1 MGESKIRP
9 FGIDAAVSIFP
20 ISGSDLRSHYTIV
33 RRCTKFNIFLF
44 ALFGVRCFG
53 PVLIAEERAGSE
65 WWSLQPLKVQEPGS
79 SSVDAYILSKLKEQ
93 NLRPSPK
100 VSPRVQIRRLYFD
113 LIGIPPTPTQV
124 SAFEKNPTDAAYRA
138 IVDDLL
144 GSVHYGERWG
154 RHWLDVARFGE
165 SDGFERN
172 TPRNNLWPF
181 RDWVIK
187 ALNTDMP
194 YDEFV
199 RMQIAGD
206 LIKPGSAGKSAVAFL
221 AAGLHNT
228 VVGGSEFMKKTA
240 RQDELEEIAGAVGQT
255 FVGLTI
261 NCARCHDHKYDPIS
275 QKEYYQLTSALA
287 GVYHGEQRVKDTVDA
302 GKLAQIEKT
311 LKDSDAAIAKIEEI
325 ARTKVLAARKS
336 VPNTLRPSPPKPY
349 ASWEFE
355 GNLLDSTGKLH
366 GQSVGAAHVENG
378 SLVLNGR
385 DAYVKTVP
393 LDKDIS
399 EKTLEAWVVLQNL
412 NQRGGALMSLQT
424 LNGNGFDA
432 IVFGERTS
440 RAWMA
445 GSDGFRRSQVVGGP
459 VESEADKKPVHVAI
473 VYGMDGTITRYR
485 NGVPYDRAYKT
496 GFVKYGKGSSHVIFG
511 LRHGTSAGVGRMLAG
526 RILRAQL
533 YDRALSPAAVASSAG
548 VESDFVSEAELVA
561 VLDAGKSRERL
572 KLVAR
577 AGTLRDEVNRLKSSG
592 NRTIYTVAARGNPGV
607 TRILNRGHALQPREA
622 VKPGA
627 VAAVSGPVANFGLSE
642 NASDADRR
650 KKLAEWITHPENPL
664 FTRVIVNRLWH
675 HHFGTG
681 LVATPNDLGFNGG
694 QPSHPDLL
702 DWLAG
707 ELKRNGYRL
716 KHMHRLMVTS
726 SAYRQSSAPN
736 ARGMAS
742 DAGNRFL
749 WRKSP
754 VRLDAESLRDAM
766 LLVSGKLNRQMG
778 GPGFRDVNIRPLD
791 GTTYYTPFDKEDS
804 ALNRRTVYRF
814 SPRGRRSAILDA
826 FDCPDPSTAAPRRS
840 VTTTP
845 IQALALLNNAF
856 VLRMAE
862 GFAARLAKDGGQ
874 DITGQVSLAY
884 ALAYGRKPDT
894 EENKLGVSLVS
905 GHGMAALC
913 RVLFNSNEF
922 VVIE

>member
-1 MGESKIRP
+1 MS
-9 FGIDAAVSIFP
+9 
-20 ISGSDLRSHYTIV
+20 
-33 RRCTKFNIFLF
+33 RCTKLNIFLF
-44 ALFGVRCFG
+44 ALFGVRGFG
-53 PVLIAEERAGSE
+53 PVLIAEERAVSD
-65 WWSLQPLKVQEPGS
+65 WWSLQPLKVQEPS
-79 SSVDAYILSKLKEQ
+79 AIPPSVDVYISSKLKEQ
-93 NLRPSPK
+93 NLRPSPQA
-100 VSPRVQIRRLYFD
+100 VPRVQIRRLYFD
-113 LIGIPPTPTQV
+113 IIGMPPTPEQV
-124 SAFEKNPTDAAYRA
+124 SAFERNPTDAAYRA
-138 IVDDLL
+138 VVDDLL
-144 GSVHYGERWG
+144 SSAHYGERWG

-172 TPRNNLWPF
+172 NPRNNLWPF

-194 YDEFV
+194 YDEFA

-206 LIKPGSAGKSAVAFL
+206 LLKPDAEGKAAVAFL

-240 RQDELEEIAGAVGQT
+240 RQDEPEEIAGAVGQT

-275 QKEYYQLTSALA
+275 QKEYYQFTSALG
-287 GVYHGEQRVKDTVDA
+287 GVFHGEQQVKETVDA
-302 GKLAQIEKT
+302 LKLAKIEKT
-311 LKDSDAAIAKIEEI
+311 LKDTDAAIAKIEMI
-325 ARTKVLAARKS
+325 ARTKVLAAQKS
-336 VPNTLRPSPPKPY
+336 APDASRPKPPKPY
-349 ASWEFE
+349 ASWEFD
-355 GNLLDSTGKLH
+355 GNLRDSTGKLH
-366 GQSVGAAHVENG
+366 GEAVGAAHVGNG
-378 SLVLNGR
+378 ALVLNGR

-393 LDKDIS
+393 LDKDIG
-399 EKTLEAWVVLQNL
+399 EKTLEAWAVLQNL
-412 NQRGGALMSLQT
+412 NQRGGALISLQT

-432 IVFGERTS
+432 IVFGERTP

-445 GSDGFRRSQVVGGP
+445 GSDAFRRSIVFGGP
-459 VESEADKKPVHVAI
+459 VESEADKKPVHIAI
-473 VYGMDGTITRYR
+473 VYRSDGTITRYR
-485 NGVPYDRAYKT
+485 NGVPYDRVYKT

-511 LRHGTSAGVGRMLAG
+511 LRHGTNAGDGRMLEG

-533 YDRALSPAAVASSAG
+533 YDRALSPAAVAASAG

-561 VLDAGKSRERL
+561 VLDAGKSGERI
-572 KLVAR
+572 KLVAQS
-577 AGTLRDEVNRLKSSG
+577 GSLREEANRFNSSG
-592 NRTIYTVAARGNPGV
+592 LRTIYTVAARGNPGV
-607 TRILNRGHALQPREA
+607 THVLNRGHALQPREA

-627 VAAVSGPVANFGLSE
+627 VAAVSGLVSDFGLSE
-642 NASDADRR
+642 NPSDADRR
-650 KKLAEWITHPENPL
+650 RKLAEWITHPENPL
-664 FTRVIVNRLWH
+664 FPRVIVNRLWH

-716 KHMHRLMVTS
+716 KHLHRLMVTS
-726 SAYRQSSAPN
+726 SAYRQSSVPN
-736 ARGMAS
+736 VRGMAS
-742 DAGNRFL
+742 DADNRLL
-749 WRKSP
+749 WRRSP

-766 LLVSGKLNRQMG
+766 LMVSGKLNRQMG

-862 GFAARLAKDGGQ
+862 GFATRLVREAGQ
-874 DITGQVSLAY
+874 DITGQVNLAY
-884 ALAYGRKPDT
+884 ALVYGRKPDA
-894 EENKLGVSLVS
+894 EETKLGASLAS
-905 GHGMAALC
+905 GHGMDALC

>member
-1 MGESKIRP
+1 MNFIQNLKHSLIWLSCVAT
-9 FGIDAAVSIFP
+9 FTV
-20 ISGSDLRSHYTIV
+20 
-33 RRCTKFNIFLF
+33 
-44 ALFGVRCFG
+44 ALS
-53 PVLIAEERAGSE
+53 AEERAGPD
-65 WWSLQPLKVQEPGS
+65 WWSLQPLKVQEAPS
-79 SSVDAYILSKLKEQ
+79 SASNVVDAFILERLKKE

-100 VSPRVQIRRLYFD
+100 ASARVQIRRLYFD
-113 LIGIPPTPTQV
+113 LIGIPPPPAQV
-124 SAFEKNPTDAAYRA
+124 SAFEKNPTDVAYRA
-138 IVDDLL
+138 IVDELL
-144 GSVHYGERWG
+144 ASVHYGERWG

-172 TPRNNLWPF
+172 NPRNNLWPF

-206 LIKPGSAGKSAVAFL
+206 LIKPGSEGKSAVAFL

-255 FVGLTI
+255 FVGLTT

-275 QKEYYQLTSALA
+275 QKEYYQLTSALG
-287 GVYHGEQRVKDTVDA
+287 GVYHGEQQVKETVDV
-302 GKLAQIEKT
+302 GKLAEREKALKQAEEKIAGIEKV
-311 LKDSDAAIAKIEEI
+311 
-325 ARTKVLAARKS
+325 ARDKVLTARKS
-336 VPNTLRPSPPKPY
+336 APDASRPHPPKPY
-349 ASWEFE
+349 ARWEFE
-355 GNLLDSTGKLH
+355 GNLRDSMGKLN
-366 GQSVGAAHVENG
+366 GQAVGAAHVENG

-393 LDKDIS
+393 LDKDIR
-399 EKTLEAWVVLQNL
+399 EKTLEAWAVLQNL
-412 NQRGGALMSLQT
+412 NQRGGALISLQT

-432 IVFGERTS
+432 IVFGERTP

-445 GSDGFRRSQVVGGP
+445 GSDGFRRSKLVGGP

-473 VYGMDGTITRYR
+473 VYNSDGTITRFR
-485 NGVPYDRAYKT
+485 NGVPYDSAYKT
-496 GFVKYGKGSSHVIFG
+496 GFAKYGKGSSHVIFG
-511 LRHGTSAGVGRMLAG
+511 LRHGTIAGRGRMLAG

-533 YDRALSPAAVASSAG
+533 YDRALSHAAVAASAG
-548 VESDFVSEAELVA
+548 VESDFVSEEELVA
-561 VLDAGKSRERL
+561 VLDKGQSEERL
-572 KLVAR
+572 ELVAR
-577 AGTLRDEVNRLKSSG
+577 AGTLRAEVNRLKSSG
-592 NRTIYTVAARGNPGV
+592 RRAIYTVAARGNPGV

-622 VKPGA
+622 VSPGA
-627 VAAVSGPVANFGLSE
+627 VAAVTGPDADFGLHE
-642 NASDADRR
+642 NSPDAERR
-650 KKLAEWITHPENPL
+650 KKLAEWITHPNNPL
-664 FTRVIVNRLWH
+664 FPRVIVNRLWH

-694 QPSHPDLL
+694 QPSHPGLL
-702 DWLAG
+702 DWLAW

-716 KHMHRLMVTS
+716 KHIHRVMVTS
-726 SAYRQSSAPN
+726 SAYRQSSEPN
-736 ARGMAS
+736 ARGMAL
-742 DAGNRFL
+742 DADNRYL

-778 GPGFRDVNIRPLD
+778 GPGFRDVSLKPLD
-791 GTTYYTPFDKEDS
+791 GTTYYTPFDKEDP

-845 IQALALLNNAF
+845 LQALALLNNAF
-856 VLRMAE
+856 VLRMSE
-862 GFAARLAKDGGQ
+862 GFAARLAREAGQ
-874 DITGQVSLAY
+874 DITGQVNLAY
-884 ALAYGRKPDT
+884 ALAYGRKPDV
-894 EENKLGVSLVS
+894 EEKKLGASLAS
-905 GHGMAALC
+905 GHGMDALC

>member
-1 MGESKIRP
+1 MNFSQNLKR
-9 FGIDAAVSIFP
+9 
-20 ISGSDLRSHYTIV
+20 
-33 RRCTKFNIFLF
+33 
-44 ALFGVRCFG
+44 ALIWLSCVATFTVA
-53 PVLIAEERAGSE
+53 LSAEERAGRD
-65 WWSLQPLKVQEPGS
+65 WWSLQPLKVQEAPS
-79 SSVDAYILSKLKEQ
+79 LASNAVDAFILERLKKE
-93 NLRPSPK
+93 NLRPSTK
-100 VSPRVQIRRLYFD
+100 ASPRVQIRRLYFD
-113 LIGIPPTPTQV
+113 LIGIPPTPAQV

-138 IVDDLL
+138 IVDELL
-144 GSVHYGERWG
+144 ASVHYGERWG

-187 ALNTDMP
+187 ALNADMP

-199 RMQIAGD
+199 RMQIIGD
-206 LIKPGSAGKSAVAFL
+206 LIKPGSEGKSAVAFL

-255 FVGLTI
+255 FVGLTT

-275 QKEYYQLTSALA
+275 QKEYYQLTSALG
-287 GVYHGEQRVKDTVDA
+287 GVYHGEQQVKETVDA
-302 GKLAQIEKT
+302 EKLAEREKALKQAEEKIAAIEKV
-311 LKDSDAAIAKIEEI
+311 
-325 ARTKVLAARKS
+325 ARDKVLAARKS
-336 VPNTLRPSPPKPY
+336 APDASRPKAPKPY

-355 GNLLDSTGKLH
+355 GNLRDSTGKLH
-366 GQSVGAAHVENG
+366 GEAVGAAHVENG

-385 DAYVKTVP
+385 DAYVKTVS
-393 LDKDIS
+393 LDQDIS
-399 EKTLEAWVVLQNL
+399 EKTLEAWAVLQNL
-412 NQRGGALMSLQT
+412 NQRGGALISLQT

-432 IVFGERTS
+432 IVFGERTP

-445 GSDGFRRSQVVGGP
+445 GSDGFRRSKVSGGP

-473 VYGMDGTITRYR
+473 VYGRDGTITRYR

-496 GFVKYGKGSSHVIFG
+496 GFAKYGKGSSHVIFG
-511 LRHGTSAGVGRMLAG
+511 LRHGTGAGSGRMLAG

-533 YDRALSPAAVASSAG
+533 YDRALSPAAVAASAG
-548 VESDFVSEAELVA
+548 VESDFVSEEELVA
-561 VLDAGKSRERL
+561 VLDKGQSAERL
-572 KLVAR
+572 TLIAR
-577 AGTLRDEVNRLKSSG
+577 AGTLREEVNRHKSSG
-592 NRTIYTVAARGNPGV
+592 KRKIYTVAARGNPGV

-622 VKPGA
+622 VSPGA
-627 VAAVSGPVANFGLSE
+627 IAAVVGPVADFGLHE
-642 NASDADRR
+642 NAPDAERR
-650 KKLAEWITHPENPL
+650 KKLAEWITHPQNPL

-694 QPSHPDLL
+694 EPSHPGLL
-702 DWLAG
+702 DWLAA

-716 KHMHRLMVTS
+716 KHMHRVMVTS
-726 SAYRQSSAPN
+726 SAYRQSSAPS
-736 ARGMAS
+736 AQGMAS
-742 DAGNRFL
+742 DADNRLL

-754 VRLDAESLRDAM
+754 VRLDAESLRDSM

-778 GPGFRDVNIRPLD
+778 GPGFRDVSIKPLD

-845 IQALALLNNAF
+845 LQALALLNNAF
-856 VLRMAE
+856 VLRMSE
-862 GFAARLAKDGGQ
+862 GFAARLVREAGQ
-874 DITGQVSLAY
+874 DITGQVNLAY
-884 ALAYGRKPDT
+884 ALAYGRKPDA
-894 EENKLGVSLVS
+894 EEKKLGVSLVS
-905 GHGMAALC
+905 GHGMDALC